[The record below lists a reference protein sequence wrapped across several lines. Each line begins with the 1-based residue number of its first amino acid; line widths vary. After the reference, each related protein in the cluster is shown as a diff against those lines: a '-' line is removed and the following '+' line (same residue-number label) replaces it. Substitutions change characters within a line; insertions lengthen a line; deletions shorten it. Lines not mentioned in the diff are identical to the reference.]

1 MPSRLF
7 RHIPWATLRFRLTV
21 WNTLVVLLIMLVTL
35 LAVKVGAKAALYREA
50 DAVLRGERLRTVVQ
64 GLVTDLSRMVLR
76 RTVTE
81 PLANAFSGFL
91 GGGAGGSFD
100 LGKALSTGFG
110 LFGGGGGLKAA
121 DGAVLDRMGVV
132 PFARGGVVDRP
143 VLFPFA
149 RGVGLMGE
157 AGPEA
162 IMPLRRTRDGRLGV
176 EANGGG
182 AVSVTVN
189 ITSPDAEGWL
199 ARQIRHSDG
208 HSDLPI
214 TSLSWSASVEG
225 EDHGHRVLGHRFGRV
240 RRARVRP

>member
-1 MPSRLF
+1 M
-7 RHIPWATLRFRLTV
+7 
-21 WNTLVVLLIMLVTL
+21 
-35 LAVKVGAKAALYREA
+35 
-50 DAVLRGERLRTVVQ
+50 LRGERLRNVIQ

-81 PLANAFSGFL
+81 PLANLFSGFL
-91 GGGAGGSFD
+91 GGGGGGSSGGSFD
-100 LGKALSTGFG
+100 LVKALSSAFS
-110 LFGGGGGLKAA
+110 GGGGLKAA

-149 RGVGLMGE
+149 RGGGLMGE

-189 ITSPDAEGWL
+189 ITSPDAEGFRRSR
-199 ARQIRHSDG
+199 AQVAAAIGD
-208 HSDLPI
+208 
-214 TSLSWSASVEG
+214 A
-225 EDHGHRVLGHRFGRV
+225 V
-240 RRARVRP
+240 RRGARLR